1 MSYFI
6 LSGVRRLRKL
16 VALLALLAPL
26 CAAAAPSV
34 AFFYG
39 ADPPW
44 DELNAFDIVVVE
56 PGHVPD
62 PGRVAGPATAV
73 YAYAAVGEVLPSRA
87 YFKDIPAAW
96 RIGTNPAW
104 SSIVVDQAQPEWP
117 AFFAERVI
125 RPLWDAGYRGFFLD
139 TLDSYHLVTKT
150 DAERSRQ
157 EAGMVRLVQTLRQRF
172 PEVKL
177 VFNRGF
183 EILPQVHRDVTAVA
197 AESVF
202 RGWDASTRAYRE
214 VPENDR
220 KWLLGQLNRV
230 RDEYRVPVIAI
241 DYAAPAEREL
251 ARKTAEAIKALGF
264 VPWVATPELDS
275 MGVGAIEVMPRR
287 VLMLYDGSG
296 NPADLTYEAIHR
308 LVATPLNYLGY
319 RGDYLDAVNQPLPAY
334 PLPGRYAGIVAW
346 FDDTLPAAAAAKFE
360 TWLAKQVADGVRIVL
375 LNRLGVAPGGALLG
389 ALGLTASS
397 VTAPATV
404 TVSARD
410 RMIGYEVDPIPDR
423 REFLRLTSAGGT
435 PLLQLRSDRG
445 DRMDAVAYTPWGG
458 YALYPYAVSFMPADV
473 ERWVIDPFEFL
484 RRALRLPAM
493 PVPDVTTENGSRLML
508 VHIDGDGFPS
518 RAELPGTPYAGA
530 AMLTEV
536 LERYRVPTTV
546 SVIQGEIAP
555 NGLYPKLSAELE
567 AIARRIFALPH
578 VEIASHS
585 YSHPFRWQQA
595 QKSSADYAFHL
606 DIPGYKFDLGAE
618 VDGSIQYINERLA
631 PKGKKVE
638 VFLWSGDTNPS
649 PEAVGRTYAA
659 GVRNMNGG
667 ETVVTSSRR
676 SLTEVA
682 PLGIP
687 KGTWFQV
694 YAPNQNEN
702 VYTNL
707 WTGPFYGFERV
718 IETFELTDRPLRLKP
733 INLYYHTYIATKR
746 ASLASLHNIY
756 GWALAQPVMNVYA
769 SEYVDRVLDFQR
781 STVARDGDAWVI
793 RAGKSLREVRAL
805 AELGPPDL
813 AASSGV
819 AGYSRHEGAW
829 YIHLSGSEARVRFGE
844 KGKEAGPAVP
854 YIAAANARL
863 THFRRNAE
871 GAARRIEFGFAG
883 HVPVRFSIANASGC
897 ELRVDGAVLKPAR
910 SGDVLAF
917 EVTRNT
923 INAAD
928 LSCPR

>member
-1 MSYFI
+1 
-6 LSGVRRLRKL
+6 V
-16 VALLALLAPL
+16 LLAPL
-26 CAAAAPSV
+26 SVAAPSVAPSV

-39 ADPPW
+39 ASPPW
-44 DELNAFDIVVVE
+44 DELSAFDIVVVE

-62 PGRVAGPATAV
+62 PKRVAGPATAV

-87 YFKDIPAAW
+87 WFKDLPAAW

-104 SSIVVDQAQPEWP
+104 GSVVVDQAQPEWP
-117 AFFAERVI
+117 AFFADRVI

-139 TLDSYHLVTKT
+139 TLDSYHLVAKT

-157 EAGMVRLVQTLRQRF
+157 EAGMVRLVETLRQRF

-177 VFNRGF
+177 IFNRGF
-183 EILPQVHRDVTAVA
+183 EILPRVHREVTAVA

-202 RGWDASTRAYRE
+202 RGWDASTRTYRE

-220 KWLLGQLNRV
+220 KWLLGQLSRV
-230 RDEYRVPVIAI
+230 RDEYRLPVIAI
-241 DYAAPAEREL
+241 DYVAPAEREL
-251 ARKTAEAIKALGF
+251 ARRTAQAIKALGF

-287 VLMLYDGSG
+287 VLMLYDGTG
-296 NPADLTYEAIHR
+296 NPADLTYESIHR

-319 RGDYLDAVNQPLPAY
+319 RGDYLDVVNEPLPAW

-346 FDDTLPAAAAAKFE
+346 FDDALPAAAAAKFE
-360 TWLAKQVADGVRIVL
+360 AWLARQAADGVRIVL
-375 LNRLGVAPGGALLG
+375 LNRLGVAPGSALLR
-389 ALGLTASS
+389 ALGLTASA
-397 VTAPATV
+397 VTAPSALTV
-404 TVSARD
+404 IGRD
-410 RMIGYEVDPIPDR
+410 RAIGYEVDPVPDR
-423 REFLRLTSAGGT
+423 RNFLALASKDGT

-445 DRMDAVAYTPWGG
+445 ERMDAVAYTPWGG
-458 YALYPYAVSFMPADV
+458 YALHPYAISFMPAEV
-473 ERWVIDPFEFL
+473 ERWVIDPFAFF
-484 RRALRLPAM
+484 RRALALPAM

-508 VHIDGDGFPS
+508 VHVDGDGFPS

-546 SVIQGEIAP
+546 SVIQGEVAP

-567 AIARRIFALPH
+567 AIARKIFTLPH

-585 YSHPFRWQQA
+585 YSHPFQWQKA
-595 QKSSADYAFHL
+595 QKSTESYDFFL
-606 DIPGYKFDLGAE
+606 EIPGYKFDLGAE
-618 VDGSIQYINERLA
+618 IDGSIRYINERLA
-631 PKGKKVE
+631 PKGKRVE
-638 VFLWSGDTNPS
+638 LFLWTGDTNPS
-649 PEAVGRTYAA
+649 AEAVARTYAA

-667 ETVVTSSRR
+667 DTTMTASRR
-676 SLTEVA
+676 SLTRVA

-687 KGTWFQV
+687 KGAWYQV

-707 WTGPFYGFERV
+707 WTGPYYGFERV

-733 INLYYHTYIATKR
+733 INIYYHSYAATKR
-746 ASLASLHNIY
+746 ASLASLHKIY

-781 STVARDGDAWVI
+781 ATVARDGDAWVI
-793 RAGKSLREVRAL
+793 RAGTHLREVRAP

-813 AASSGV
+813 APSSGI
-819 AGYSRHEGAW
+819 AGYARHNDAW
-829 YIHLSGSEARVRFGE
+829 YIHLSGGEARVRFGG
-844 KGKEAGPAVP
+844 KGNEAVP
-854 YIAAANARL
+854 YIATANARL

-871 GAARRIEFGFAG
+871 GAARRIEFGLAG
-883 HVPVRFSIANASGC
+883 HVPVKFTLAHAAGC
-897 ELRVDGAVLKPAR
+897 ELRVDGKVLKP
-910 SGDVLAF
+910 SGSGAVMAY
-917 EVTRNT
+917 EVPRPAV
-923 INAAD
+923 NAAE